1 RPTLD
6 AACDGVDVVITTAN
20 SALRGGAD
28 TVQTVDIEGN
38 RNLIDAARA
47 AGAGQFVFVSAFG
60 VTTDRPVPF
69 FRSKALSESH
79 LRESGLPYTILA
91 PDVFMDVWFPMI
103 LGPALGGAPVTIV
116 GQGVRKH
123 SFIAAADVA
132 AFAVASVG
140 HPGALNRRLPLGGPD
155 AVSWRDAIGILERAL
170 SREIPVVT

>member
-1 RPTLD
+1 
-6 AACDGVDVVITTAN
+6 
-20 SALRGGAD
+20 
-28 TVQTVDIEGN
+28 
-38 RNLIDAARA
+38 
-47 AGAGQFVFVSAFG
+47 
-60 VTTDRPVPF
+60 
-69 FRSKALSESH
+69 
-79 LRESGLPYTILA
+79 ILA

-132 AFAVASVG
+132 AFAIASVG

-170 SREIPVVT
+170 SREIPVVTIAPGQALPGLPDVVAHLMAGLDSYDSIVPTSDTARAFGVKQT